1 MASKAKR
8 LNALAALKA
17 ARAGAPAPKK
27 DDSDSDNDIYDEVTE
42 EEYKSIVRGR
52 MMQDDFIEDDDGSGY
67 VDNGQDD
74 WERDTRVDDEDEDS
88 EDPDDYYARTGRKKP
103 KKKKNGGKQ
112 ATIGSAF
119 QRQVATKAGQGPGK
133 LPIASTAM
141 RGAAAARV
149 TSGID
154 AYRPK
159 VSRAKEDDFM
169 AALMNGLGGEGGA
182 AGSSNG
188 VTPTTPTPDARSR
201 SSVSS
206 LYQNSLRANTL
217 LHAHGGSNFGMGARA
232 ASNSLAPPSSSASSS
247 GLSRKRKPASEVYDS
262 TVSRFAQTSYK
273 DTSSPST
280 APSSDPPE
288 FHASDDGP
296 MVHIAGSD
304 SPPWDMGGDDLPD
317 LNQPISKKSKRNSTA
332 VLGTGIEGML
342 LHRDDVRLPG
352 GGAKGPKGTVND
364 DDDEDDDDDEF
375 SIQAP
380 AAGDKR
386 ARGAVVNAAAVKV
399 VTKKVADKENIQ
411 TGGPAAPAKDKV
423 DDEAVA
429 KVRGF
434 AKDSRPLN
442 GRDSW
447 KSVSEGLETSSA
459 VKSPPSSDEKLAT
472 QTGRDAVAPTKIQ
485 AFEEDKSLRF
495 FWMDYSEMPDGT
507 IHLIGKVKDRRSG
520 KYVSA
525 CLTVEGVERCLFL
538 LPREHTKVNGHLT
551 DTVPSDDD
559 VEDELDEVTK
569 KLDIERYLSKW
580 VDRNY
585 AFELPGVPS
594 KARYLKIRYG
604 FDYPP
609 LPLDISGRTFSRI
622 FGTNTSA
629 FELFV
634 VKRKIMGPCWL
645 NVQDALVNREKAVS
659 HCKAEFR
666 VEDPKNIAPFPE
678 TDENA
683 PKEVPPLN
691 IMSISARTVVN
702 YQKNQKEVV
711 LMNATTW
718 ADVNLEDPKPPSE
731 LPAVR
736 HTVIRPLSKDQSPA
750 FDRIFKGTRVV
761 KVDYERQLLTNFM
774 AHVLHQDPDI
784 IVGHELNGVV
794 LDVLFA
800 RFNALNV
807 ENWSQIGRLRKTTKP
822 KLRSGFHLHLVAGR
836 LLCDLSSDV
845 ARSMISSTTWSL
857 TEMCV
862 THLNIQREDIDQDLV
877 PTFFDM
883 AVPNAKDN
891 LQEFVKHCEADSYF
905 QMALTAKVQIMPLTK
920 QLTNLAGN
928 SWQRTLN
935 GGRAERNEYILLHE
949 FHRQKFICPDK
960 VSLTEKRN
968 AKSKAAADAAA
979 KRAADGEPDDEEEGA
994 KTSGKGAGGKKDKF
1008 KGGLVFEPKRGLW
1021 DKHILVMDFNSL
1033 YPSIIQEYNIDF
1045 TTVQRIGP
1053 EYEDVDKIPEVP
1065 SSDVE
1070 LGVLPR
1076 LISTFVK
1083 RRRAVKDLMKDKK
1096 APATLQLQWNVRQLA
1111 LKLTAN
1117 SMYGCLG
1124 FENSR
1129 FYARPLAALT
1139 TFKGREIL
1147 TATKELAESLCL
1159 DVIYG
1164 DTDSVMINTN
1174 ATEFAEAIR
1183 IGQEFKKA
1191 VNQKYR
1197 LLEID
1202 IDGVFSRMLLLQ
1214 KKKYAAIKVEDDGKG
1229 QSTEVKGLDMKRR
1242 EYCQLSKAVSSY
1254 VLEQILSGDST
1265 ENVIA
1270 RIHEYLEQMGNEVRE
1285 AKIPVEDFTIHKRL
1299 GKNPKDY
1306 PDKKSQPHVQVALR
1320 KIAKGGSARQGDIVS
1335 YIFCLGEDGSSS
1347 SKTAQADRA
1356 WDVEDVR
1363 REGTTLKI
1371 DFEHYL
1377 ALQILPPIERLCEN
1391 IEGTDR
1397 ARLAECLGLD
1407 ASRYASAAA
1416 SAAAAGPSGRE
1427 FFTLDSQMPDSI
1439 RFAACEPL
1447 RFKCHACGLF
1457 STFEGCLGNTPGM
1470 GLVRKTN
1477 AGPSSNRMLTPMGIK
1492 CSHADCE
1499 APLNIVPLA
1508 VQLELAIRAQVS
1520 RYYAGWTVCSEP
1532 SCGART
1538 RMTGVYA
1545 KRCLVNGCKGRVV
1558 PAYTDKALY
1567 TQLCYYESLV
1577 SVSIAKEKCEKRAA
1591 AVGAGG
1597 GRAMGGGGAGFDQ
1610 EEVLALALS
1619 NAVELNKLQQTV
1631 EKYLDKCGR
1640 RYVALDQMFGF
1651 MQPKKRRVIA

>member
-17 ARAGAPAPKK
+17 ARSGGPAPKK

-74 WERDTRVDDEDEDS
+74 WERGQQDDEDDEDS
-88 EDPDDYYARTGRKKP
+88 EDPDEYFARTGKKKP
-103 KKKKNGGKQ
+103 KKKKGGAGRGQ

-119 QRQVATKAGQGPGK
+119 QRQVASKAGQGSGK
-133 LPIASTAM
+133 LPIASTAT
-141 RGAAAARV
+141 RGAAAARAA
-149 TSGID
+149 SGID

-159 VSRAKEDDFM
+159 VSREKEDDFM
-169 AALMNGLGGEGGA
+169 ARLMNNLEGGA
-182 AGSSNG
+182 PPAAGN
-188 VTPTTPTPDARSR
+188 TPATPTPSGRSR
-201 SSVSS
+201 STVSS

-217 LHAHGGSNFGMGARA
+217 LHAHGGSNFGLGSGA
-232 ASNSLAPPSSSASSS
+232 ASSS
-247 GLSRKRKPASEVYDS
+247 QPSGSAGAAGLSRKRKPASEVYES
-262 TVSRFAQTSYK
+262 TVARFGQSSYR
-273 DTSSPST
+273 DSSSPST

-288 FHASDDGP
+288 FYPSDDGP

-304 SPPWDMGGDDLPD
+304 SPPWNISGSADLPD
-317 LNQPISKKSKRNSTA
+317 LGLDNQRSSKKTKRNGTSA
-332 VLGTGIEGML
+332 LGTGIESIL
-342 LHRDDVRLPG
+342 LNHDDFKVPSRG
-352 GGAKGPKGTVND
+352 GKAGAAAPAKKD
-364 DDDEDDDDDEF
+364 EEEEDEDEEEDDF

-386 ARGAVVNAAAVKV
+386 ARGAIVNAAAVKAAPKGANKENV
-399 VTKKVADKENIQ
+399 KADK
-411 TGGPAAPAKDKV
+411 AAPESKDKV
-423 DDEAVA
+423 EDDDAVA

-434 AKDSRPLN
+434 AKNSKPLD

-447 KSVSEGLETSSA
+447 KTVSEGLESSTPAPASSA
-459 VKSPPSSDEKLAT
+459 AT
-472 QTGRDAVAPTKIQ
+472 SASTVRDAVAPNKIQ
-485 AFEEDKSLRF
+485 AFEDDKTLRF
-495 FWMDYSEMPDGT
+495 FWMDYSETQDGI
-507 IHLIGKVKDRRSG
+507 IHLIGKVKDRKTG
-520 KYVSA
+520 KFVSA
-525 CLTVEGVERCLFL
+525 TLTVEGIERCLFL
-538 LPREHTKVNGHLT
+538 LPREYTKVNGHIT
-551 DTVPSDDD
+551 DKKPTEEEIEDDF
-559 VEDELDEVTK
+559 DEVRK
-569 KLDIERYLSKW
+569 KYDIDAYLSKW
-580 VDRNY
+580 VQRNY
-585 AFELPGVPS
+585 AFELPGVPA
-594 KARYLKIRYG
+594 KTQYLKIRYG
-604 FDYPP
+604 FDSPAM
-609 LPLDISGRTFSRI
+609 PLDVSGRTFSRI
-622 FGTNTSA
+622 FGTNTTA

-645 NVQDALVNREKAVS
+645 NVQDPLINREKAVS
-659 HCKAEFR
+659 HCKAEFK
-666 VEDPKNIAPFPE
+666 VEDPKNIAPFPD

-683 PKEVPPLN
+683 PKEIPPLN
-691 IMSISARTVVN
+691 VMSISARTVVN
-702 YQKNQKEVV
+702 FQRNQKEVV
-711 LMNATTW
+711 LLNATTW
-718 ADVNLEDPKPPSE
+718 PEVNLEDPKPPSE
-731 LPAVR
+731 LPAIR

-750 FDRIFKGTRVV
+750 FERIFKGTRVV

-774 AHVLHQDPDI
+774 AHVLQQDPDI
-784 IVGHELNGVV
+784 IIGHELNGVV

-807 ENWSQIGRLRKTTKP
+807 DNWSQIGRLRKTSKP

-836 LLCDLSSDV
+836 LLCDLSSDA

-857 TEMCV
+857 TEMCI
-862 THLNIQREDIDQDLV
+862 THLNIQREDIDPDLV

-905 QMALTAKVQIMPLTK
+905 QMALTGKVQILPLTK

-968 AKSKAAADAAA
+968 AKNKAVADAMA
-979 KRAADGEPDDEEEGA
+979 KRAADGEDLDDEEGG
-994 KTSGKGAGGKKDKF
+994 KSGGKAAGGKKDKF
-1008 KGGLVFEPKRGLW
+1008 KGGLVFDPKRGLW

-1045 TTVQRIGP
+1045 TTVHRIGP
-1053 EYEDVDKIPEVP
+1053 EFEDVDKIPEVP
-1065 SSDVE
+1065 STDVD

-1083 RRRAVKDLMKDKK
+1083 RRRAVKDLMKDRK
-1096 APATLQLQWNVRQLA
+1096 APATLQMQWNVRQLA

-1174 ATEFAEAIR
+1174 ATEYAEAIR
-1183 IGQEFKKA
+1183 IGQEFKRA

-1285 AKIPVEDFTIHKRL
+1285 GKIPVEDYTIHKRL

-1320 KIAKGGSARQGDIVS
+1320 KIAKGGSARQGDIIS

-1363 REGTTLKI
+1363 REGSTLKI
-1371 DFEHYL
+1371 DSEHYL

-1407 ASRYASAAA
+1407 ASRYTSSVAT
-1416 SAAAAGPSGRE
+1416 AAAAGPSGRE

-1439 RFAACEPL
+1439 RFAECEPL
-1447 RFKCHACGLF
+1447 QFLCHTCGQY
-1457 STFEGCLGNTPGM
+1457 STFEGCLGNTPGL
-1470 GLVRKTN
+1470 GLARKTTGG
-1477 AGPSSNRMLTPMGIK
+1477 AGNRMLTPMGIK
-1492 CSHADCE
+1492 CMHAECE
-1499 APLNIVPLA
+1499 AALGIVPLA
-1508 VQLELAIRAQVS
+1508 VQLELAIRAHVA
-1520 RYYAGWTVCSEP
+1520 RYYAGWNVCSEP

-1545 KRCLVNGCKGRVV
+1545 KRCLVGGCKGRVV

-1577 SVSIAKEKCEKRAA
+1577 SVAIAKEKCEKRAA
-1591 AVGAGG
+1591 AAGSLAGG
-1597 GRAMGGGGAGFDQ
+1597 GGGFDQ
-1610 EEVLALALS
+1610 EEALALALS
-1619 NAVELNKLQQTV
+1619 NAVELGKLQATV

-1640 RYVALDQMFGF
+1640 RYVALDQMFAF
-1651 MQPKKRRVIA
+1651 MQPKKRRMLM

>member
-17 ARAGAPAPKK
+17 ARSGAPAPKK

-67 VDNGQDD
+67 LDNGQDD
-74 WERDTRVDDEDEDS
+74 WERQVGEDEEDGDS

-103 KKKKNGGKQ
+103 KKKKAGAGKGQ

-119 QRQVATKAGQGPGK
+119 QRQVTSKAGQGPGK
-133 LPIASTAM
+133 LPIASS
-141 RGAAAARV
+141 RGVAAARAA
-149 TSGID
+149 SGID

-159 VSRAKEDDFM
+159 VSQEKEVDFM
-169 AALMNGLGGEGGA
+169 ARLMNGLGEGE
-182 AGSSNG
+182 SSSSR
-188 VTPTTPTPDARSR
+188 TPATPTPSARPR
-201 SSVSS
+201 PTMSS

-217 LHAHGGSNFGMGARA
+217 LHAHGGSNFGLG
-232 ASNSLAPPSSSASSS
+232 SSASSS
-247 GLSRKRKPASEVYDS
+247 FASGSTAASRKRKPALEVYDS
-262 TVSRFAQTSYK
+262 TVSRFGQSSYR
-273 DTSSPST
+273 DGSSPST

-288 FHASDDGP
+288 FHNSDDGP
-296 MVHIAGSD
+296 MVHIASSD
-304 SPPWDMGGDDLPD
+304 SAPWDNDVPD
-317 LNQPISKKSKRNSTA
+317 FGMDEQPTTKKSKRNGAS
-332 VLGTGIEGML
+332 VLGTGIESML
-342 LHRDDVRLPG
+342 LTQDDVKVAARSGKGKPVPITP
-352 GGAKGPKGTVND
+352 AKTKNHDDDD
-364 DDDEDDDDDEF
+364 DDDEDEDGF

-386 ARGAVVNAAAVKV
+386 SRGAVVNAAAVKIV
-399 VTKKVADKENIQ
+399 AKSADKDVTPTNK
-411 TGGPAAPAKDKV
+411 AAPVAAK
-423 DDEAVA
+423 A
-429 KVRGF
+429 KVEEDSIAKIRGF
-434 AKDSRPLN
+434 AQNTKPVD

-447 KSVSEGLETSSA
+447 KTVSTGLETSS
-459 VKSPPSSDEKLAT
+459 PPASGGTAT
-472 QTGRDAVAPTKIQ
+472 QNVRDAAAPTKVQ
-485 AFEEDKSLRF
+485 AFEEDKTLRF
-495 FWMDYSEMPDGT
+495 FWMDYSETADGL
-507 IHLIGKVKDRRSG
+507 IHLIGKVKDRKTG

-525 CLTVEGVERCLFL
+525 CLTVEGIERCLFL
-538 LPREHTKVNGHLT
+538 LPREHTKVNGHIT
-551 DTVPSDDD
+551 DKVPT
-559 VEDELDEVTK
+559 EDEIEDEFAEVAK
-569 KLDIERYLSKW
+569 KHDIDAHLCKF

-585 AFELPGVPS
+585 AFELPGVAPKS
-594 KARYLKIRYG
+594 KYLKIRYG
-604 FDYPP
+604 FDAPA
-609 LPLDISGRTFSRI
+609 LPLDVSGRTFSRI

-645 NVQDALVNREKAVS
+645 NVQDALVNREKAIS

-666 VEDPKNIAPFPE
+666 VEDPKNIATFPE
-678 TDENA
+678 TAENA

-691 IMSISARTVVN
+691 VMSISARTVVN
-702 YQKNQKEVV
+702 FQKNQKEIV
-711 LMNATTW
+711 LLNATTW
-718 ADVNLEDPKPPSE
+718 SDVNLEDPKPPSE

-736 HTVIRPLSKDQSPA
+736 HTVVRPLSKDQGPA
-750 FDRIFKGTRVV
+750 FDKIFKGTRVV

-784 IVGHELNGVV
+784 IVGHELSGVV

-836 LLCDLSSDV
+836 LLCDLSSD
-845 ARSMISSTTWSL
+845 AAKGMISSTTWSL

-883 AVPNAKDN
+883 AVPNAKEN
-891 LQEFVKHCEADSYF
+891 LSEFVKHCEADSYF
-905 QMALTAKVQIMPLTK
+905 QMALTAKVQILPLTK

-949 FHRQKFICPDK
+949 FHRQKFVCPDK

-968 AKSKAAADAAA
+968 AKNKAVADAMA
-979 KRAADGEPDDEEEGA
+979 KRAAEGDFDFDEEEGG
-994 KTSGKGAGGKKDKF
+994 KTGGKGAGAKKDKF

-1045 TTVQRIGP
+1045 TTVHRLGA
-1053 EYEDVDKIPEVP
+1053 EFEDVDKIPDVP

-1096 APATLQLQWNVRQLA
+1096 APATLQLQWNIRQLA

-1174 ATEFAEAIR
+1174 ATEYSEAVR
-1183 IGQEFKKA
+1183 IGQEFKRA

-1242 EYCQLSKAVSSY
+1242 EYCQVSKAVSSY

-1285 AKIPVEDFTIHKRL
+1285 GKIPVEDFTIHKRL

-1306 PDKKSQPHVQVALR
+1306 PDKKNQPHVQVALR
-1320 KIAKGGSARQGDIVS
+1320 KIAKGGSARQGDIIS

-1347 SKTAQADRA
+1347 SKSAQADRA

-1363 REGTTLKI
+1363 REGSSLKI

-1377 ALQILPPIERLCEN
+1377 ALQLLPPVERLCEN

-1407 ASRYASAAA
+1407 ASRYSAAVA
-1416 SAAAAGPSGRE
+1416 TAAAGGASSGRE

-1439 RFAACEPL
+1439 RFAECEGL
-1447 RFKCHACGLF
+1447 MFRCHACETF
-1457 STFEGCLGNTPGM
+1457 SNFEGCLGSTPGM
-1470 GLVRKTN
+1470 GLARK
-1477 AGPSSNRMLTPMGIK
+1477 GSSSSSAASRMLTSTGIK
-1492 CSHADCE
+1492 CTNASCQ
-1499 APLNIVPLA
+1499 APLGVVPLA
-1508 VQLELAIRAQVS
+1508 VQLELAIRAQVA
-1520 RYYAGWTVCSEP
+1520 RYYAGWSVCSEP

-1545 KRCLVNGCKGRVV
+1545 KRCLVSGCKGRVV

-1567 TQLCYYESLV
+1567 TQLCYYESLL
-1577 SVSIAKEKCEKRAA
+1577 SVSIAKEKVEKRAA
-1591 AVGAGG
+1591 AA
-1597 GRAMGGGGAGFDQ
+1597 ASGGGGFSAGFDG
-1610 EEVLALALS
+1610 EEALALALGNS
-1619 NAVELNKLQQTV
+1619 VELGKLEAMV
-1631 EKYLDKCGR
+1631 EKYLHKCGR
-1640 RYVALDQMFGF
+1640 RYVALDQMFAF
-1651 MQPKKRRVIA
+1651 MKQKKRRVLA

>member
-1 MASKAKR
+1 MATKAKR

-17 ARAGAPAPKK
+17 ARSGAPAPKK

-67 VDNGQDD
+67 LDNGQDD
-74 WERDTRVDDEDEDS
+74 WEREVGDDDEDGDS
-88 EDPDDYYARTGRKKP
+88 EDAEEYFARTGRKKP
-103 KKKKNGGKQ
+103 KKKKGGAGKGQ

-119 QRQVATKAGQGPGK
+119 QRQVASKAGQGAGK

-141 RGAAAARV
+141 RGAAAARAA
-149 TSGID
+149 SGID

-159 VSRAKEDDFM
+159 VSREKEDDFM
-169 AALMNGLGGEGGA
+169 ARLMNGLEGDSA
-182 AGSSNG
+182 SANSPS
-188 VTPTTPTPDARSR
+188 TPTPSSRSR
-201 SSVSS
+201 STVSS

-217 LHAHGGSNFGMGARA
+217 LHAHGGSNFGLGSGA
-232 ASNSLAPPSSSASSS
+232 SSSAA
-247 GLSRKRKPASEVYDS
+247 GPTRKRKPASEVYDS
-262 TVSRFAQTSYK
+262 TVSRFGQTSYR
-273 DTSSPST
+273 DSSSPST

-288 FHASDDGP
+288 FHHSDDAP
-296 MVHIAGSD
+296 HVHIAGSD
-304 SPPWDMGGDDLPD
+304 SPPWDVSGDLPD
-317 LNQPISKKSKRNSTA
+317 FGLDDQPSMKKSKRNGSA
-332 VLGTGIEGML
+332 MLGQGIESML
-342 LHRDDVRLPG
+342 LNRDDVKVSS
-352 GGAKGPKGTVND
+352 AKSKNAQED
-364 DDDEDDDDDEF
+364 EDEDDEDDDF

-380 AAGDKR
+380 AAGTKGSR
-386 ARGAVVNAAAVKV
+386 SAVVNAAAVKV
-399 VTKKVADKENIQ
+399 MPKNANKENIKLDKS
-411 TGGPAAPAKDKV
+411 APESKSKV
-423 DDEAVA
+423 DNAANANVT
-429 KVRGF
+429 GF
-434 AKDSRPLN
+434 GKNSKPLN

-447 KSVSEGLETSSA
+447 KTVSDDLEKSSQN
-459 VKSPPSSDEKLAT
+459 SGSTPSASAT
-472 QTGRDAVAPTKIQ
+472 TRDAAAPTKVQ
-485 AFEEDKSLRF
+485 AFEDDKTLRF
-495 FWMDYSEMPDGT
+495 FWMDYSETADGI
-507 IHLIGKVKDRRSG
+507 IHLIGKIKDRRTG
-520 KYVSA
+520 KFVSA
-525 CLTVEGVERCLFL
+525 CLTVEGIERCLFL
-538 LPREHTKVNGHLT
+538 QPRQYTMIKGRTTDKVPTEDEIEAEFEALT
-551 DTVPSDDD
+551 DSYDIGQTMYRM
-559 VEDELDEVTK
+559 VE
-569 KLDIERYLSKW
+569 RH
-580 VDRNY
+580 Y
-585 AFELPGVPS
+585 AFEVAGVPQTG
-594 KARYLKIRYG
+594 KYMKIRYG
-604 FDYPP
+604 FDKPA
-609 LPLDISGRTFSRI
+609 LPLDVSGKTFARI

-645 NVQDALVNREKAVS
+645 NVQDPLVNRDKAVS

-691 IMSISARTVVN
+691 VMSITARTVVN
-702 YQKNQKEVV
+702 FQKNQKEIV

-718 ADVNLEDPKPPSE
+718 SDVKLEDPKPPSE

-736 HTVIRPLSKDQSPA
+736 HTVIRPLSKDQGPA
-750 FDRIFKGTRVV
+750 FERIFKGTRVV
-761 KVDYERQLLTNFM
+761 KVDYERQLLSNFM
-774 AHVLHQDPDI
+774 AHVLQQDPDI
-784 IVGHELNGVV
+784 IIGHELNGVV

-807 ENWSQIGRLRKTTKP
+807 DNWSQIGRLRKTTKP

-836 LLCDLSSDV
+836 LLCDLSSDA

-877 PTFFDM
+877 PTYFDM

-891 LQEFVKHCEADSYF
+891 LQEFVKHSEADSYF
-905 QMALTAKVQIMPLTK
+905 QMALTAKVQILPLTK

-960 VSLTEKRN
+960 ISMTEKRN
-968 AKSKAAADAAA
+968 AKNKAAADAQA
-979 KRAADGEPDDEEEGA
+979 KRAAEGDLDDDEEGA
-994 KTSGKGAGGKKDKF
+994 KAGGKSSGGKKDKF

-1021 DKHILVMDFNSL
+1021 DKYILVMDFNSL

-1045 TTVQRIGP
+1045 TTVRRLGP
-1053 EYEDVDKIPEVP
+1053 EYEDVDKIPDVP
-1065 SSDVE
+1065 STDVE

-1083 RRRAVKDLMKDKK
+1083 RRRAVKDLMRDKK
-1096 APATLQLQWNVRQLA
+1096 APATLQLQWNIRQLA

-1139 TFKGREIL
+1139 TYKGREIL

-1174 ATEFAEAIR
+1174 ATDYAEAIR
-1183 IGQEFKKA
+1183 IGQEFKKS

-1285 AKIPVEDFTIHKRL
+1285 GKIPVEDFTIHKRL

-1306 PDKKSQPHVQVALR
+1306 PDKKNQPHVQVALR
-1320 KIAKGGSARQGDIVS
+1320 KIAKGGSARQGDVLS

-1363 REGTTLKI
+1363 REGSTLKI

-1377 ALQILPPIERLCEN
+1377 ALQILPPVERLCEN
-1391 IEGTDR
+1391 IEGTER
-1397 ARLAECLGLD
+1397 SRLAECLGLD
-1407 ASRYASAAA
+1407 ASKYTSAAA
-1416 SAAAAGPSGRE
+1416 TASSGSTGRE
-1427 FFTLDSQMPDSI
+1427 FFTLDSQMPDSV
-1439 RFAACEPL
+1439 RFAECDPL
-1447 RFKCHACGLF
+1447 QFKCHACGLF
-1457 STFEGCLGNTPGM
+1457 STFEGCLGNTPGL
-1470 GLVRKTN
+1470 GLVRKAN
-1477 AGPSSNRMLTPMGIK
+1477 SDRMLTPTGIK
-1492 CSHADCE
+1492 CPHADCQ
-1499 APLNIVPLA
+1499 ASLGIVPLA
-1508 VQLELAIRAQVS
+1508 VQLELAIRASVA
-1520 RYYAGWTVCSEP
+1520 RYYAGWNVCSEP
-1532 SCGART
+1532 SCGARS

-1545 KRCLVNGCKGRVV
+1545 KRCLVSGCKGRVV
-1558 PAYTDKALY
+1558 PAYTDKQLY

-1577 SVSIAKEKCEKRAA
+1577 SVKNAKEKCEKRAA
-1591 AVGAGG
+1591 AAARGG
-1597 GRAMGGGGAGFDQ
+1597 GNSGFGGFDQ
-1610 EEVLALALS
+1610 EEVLALALA
-1619 NAVELNKLQQTV
+1619 NVAELGRLEATV

-1651 MQPKKRRVIA
+1651 MQPKRRRNFA

>member
-17 ARAGAPAPKK
+17 ARSGATVSKK
-27 DDSDSDNDIYDEVTE
+27 DDSESDNDIYDEVTE
-42 EEYKSIVRGR
+42 EEYKSVVRGR
-52 MMQDDFIEDDDGSGY
+52 MMEDDFIEDDDGSGY

-74 WERDTRVDDEDEDS
+74 WERQVGGDEDEEDGDS
-88 EDPDDYYARTGRKKP
+88 EDADEYFARTGRKKP
-103 KKKKNGGKQ
+103 KKKKGGAGRGQ

-119 QRQVATKAGQGPGK
+119 QRQVAKKAGQGPGK
-133 LPIASTAM
+133 LPIASA
-141 RGAAAARV
+141 RGVAAARAA
-149 TSGID
+149 SGID

-159 VSRAKEDDFM
+159 VSREKEDDFM
-169 AALMNGLGGEGGA
+169 TRLMNGLGEGE
-182 AGSSNG
+182 SSSK
-188 VTPTTPTPDARSR
+188 TPATPTPSARSR
-201 SSVSS
+201 PAMSS

-217 LHAHGGSNFGMGARA
+217 LHAHGGSNFGLGSSAG
-232 ASNSLAPPSSSASSS
+232 PSSGSS
-247 GLSRKRKPASEVYDS
+247 GLSRKRKPAAEVYDS
-262 TVSRFAQTSYK
+262 TVSRFGQSSYR

-288 FHASDDGP
+288 FHNSDDGP

-304 SPPWDMGGDDLPD
+304 SPPWDMSNDVPD
-317 LNQPISKKSKRNSTA
+317 FGMDEQPTKKSKRNGA
-332 VLGTGIEGML
+332 GVLGTGIESML
-342 LHRDDVRLPG
+342 LTQEDMKVGAR
-352 GGAKGPKGTVND
+352 GAKGKPAPSASADKT
-364 DDDEDDDDDEF
+364 DDDEDEDDF

-386 ARGAVVNAAAVKV
+386 ARGAAVNAAAVKV
-399 VTKKVADKENIQ
+399 V
-411 TGGPAAPAKDKV
+411 AKSANK
-423 DDEAVA
+423 EAVKQMDKAVPEAAKAKVEEEAIA

-434 AKDSRPLN
+434 AQNTKPVD

-447 KSVSEGLETSSA
+447 KTISTGLETST
-459 VKSPPSSDEKLAT
+459 SPPSSGAAT
-472 QTGRDAVAPTKIQ
+472 TTQHVRDAAAPTKVQ
-485 AFEEDKSLRF
+485 AFEDDKSLRF
-495 FWMDYSEMPDGT
+495 FWMDYSETQDGL
-507 IHLIGKVKDRRSG
+507 IHLIGKVKDRRTG
-520 KYVSA
+520 KFVSA
-525 CLTVEGVERCLFL
+525 CLTVEGIERCLFL
-538 LPREHTKVNGHLT
+538 LPREHTKVNGHIT
-551 DTVPSDDD
+551 DRIPTEEEI
-559 VEDELDEVTK
+559 EDEFEEVAK
-569 KLDIERYLSKW
+569 KHEIERTLCKF

-585 AFELPGVPS
+585 AFEIPGVAPKS
-594 KARYLKIRYG
+594 KYLKIRYG
-604 FDYPP
+604 FDAPA
-609 LPLDISGRTFSRI
+609 LPLDVSGRTFSRI

-634 VKRKIMGPCWL
+634 IKRKIMGPCWL
-645 NVQDALVNREKAVS
+645 NIQDALVNREKAIS
-659 HCKAEFR
+659 HCKAEFK
-666 VEDPKNIAPFPE
+666 VEDPKNIATFPD
-678 TDENA
+678 TDDTA

-691 IMSISARTVVN
+691 VMSISARTVVN
-702 YQKNQKEVV
+702 FQKNQKEIV
-711 LMNATTW
+711 LLNATTW
-718 ADVNLEDPKPPSE
+718 SDVNLEDPKPPSE

-736 HTVIRPLSKDQSPA
+736 HTVVRPLSKDQGPA

-784 IVGHELNGVV
+784 IIGHELNGVV

-807 ENWSQIGRLRKTTKP
+807 ENWSQIGRLRKTNKP

-836 LLCDLSSDV
+836 LLCDLSSD
-845 ARSMISSTTWSL
+845 AAKGMISSTTWSL

-883 AVPNAKDN
+883 AVPNAKEN
-891 LQEFVKHCEADSYF
+891 LSEFVKHCEADSYF
-905 QMALTAKVQIMPLTK
+905 QMALTAKVQILPLTK

-960 VSLTEKRN
+960 ITLSEKRN
-968 AKSKAAADAAA
+968 AKNKAVADAMA
-979 KRAADGEPDDEEEGA
+979 KRAADGEVDLDEEEG
-994 KTSGKGAGGKKDKF
+994 KTNGKGAGGKKDKF

-1045 TTVQRIGP
+1045 TTVHRIGA
-1053 EYEDVDKIPEVP
+1053 EFEDVDKIPDVP

-1096 APATLQLQWNVRQLA
+1096 APATLQLQWNIRQLA

-1174 ATEFAEAIR
+1174 ATEYSEAVR

-1265 ENVIA
+1265 ENVITK
-1270 RIHEYLEQMGNEVRE
+1270 IHEYLEQMGNEVRE
-1285 AKIPVEDFTIHKRL
+1285 GKIPVEDFTIHKRL
-1299 GKNPKDY
+1299 GKHPKDY

-1347 SKTAQADRA
+1347 SKSAQADRA

-1363 REGTTLKI
+1363 REGSALKI

-1377 ALQILPPIERLCEN
+1377 ALQLLPPVERLCEN

-1407 ASRYASAAA
+1407 ASRFSSAVTTAA
-1416 SAAAAGPSGRE
+1416 SGPSGRE

-1439 RFAACEPL
+1439 RFAECDAL
-1447 RFKCHACGLF
+1447 QFKCHACNLF

-1470 GLVRKTN
+1470 GLARKGS
-1477 AGPSSNRMLTPMGIK
+1477 AASGRMLTPGGIK
-1492 CSHADCE
+1492 CSHVDCQT
-1499 APLNIVPLA
+1499 PLGVVPMA
-1508 VQLELAIRAQVS
+1508 VQLEVAIRAQVA

-1545 KRCLVNGCKGRVV
+1545 KRCLVNGCKGRVQ

-1577 SVSIAKEKCEKRAA
+1577 SVSAAKEKCEKRIASGKG
-1591 AVGAGG
+1591 VG
-1597 GRAMGGGGAGFDQ
+1597 GFDQ
-1610 EEVLALALS
+1610 EEVLALALANS
-1619 NAVELNKLQQTV
+1619 VELGRLEATV
-1631 EKYLDKCGR
+1631 DRYLEKCGR
-1640 RYVALDQMFGF
+1640 RYVALDQMFAF
-1651 MQPKKRRVIA
+1651 MQQKKRRALV